1 MAQLL
6 SPLQPALADQAAIPD
21 TARQTAR
28 ENEPESAAVPARTTA
43 LAASAAALVAP
54 LALSACGGGGSG
66 GASPGVPLS
75 AGGGPTSGGGTTP
88 GAPSITSEQA
98 ARFLVQAAFAAT
110 DAQIARVQTLGY
122 SAWIDEQFAMPRT
135 LSHWDWMDAKGYQVV
150 ANVDNFAGFE
160 NSLWRKLIASPDAL
174 RQRMTLA
181 LSEIFVVSVLGLPV
195 SWRGFLAAGYVDMLE
210 ANAFGTY
217 RQLLQDVTLS
227 PAMGVYLN
235 TRGNQKANPAT
246 GRVPDENYA
255 REVMQL
261 FSIGLL
267 ELETDGTLKGGRAQE
282 TYNAQ
287 TIAALAQVFTGWDL
301 DGVNRTEAGY
311 TRRPMVNL
319 PARHETGAK
328 TFLGVTVA
336 AGTAAATSLQV
347 ALDTLARHPNVGPFI
362 SRQLIQ
368 RLVSSSPSPAYVG
381 RVAAAFND
389 NGQGQ
394 RGDLKAVIKAILL
407 DEEARRDPTTADTTR
422 GRLQEPVARFI
433 QWARTFG
440 LSSTTDLW
448 NIGSLSDPATRLGQ
462 SPMRSPTVFNFFRP
476 GYVPP
481 NTELGKLG
489 ITAPEFEIT
498 DESTTV
504 GWVNFAQT
512 FVVSGVGETRPNYG
526 AEVALASDP
535 PALVQRVVRL
545 LAPGSISASTQT
557 LITQAVATLPAV
569 TDANRLNRVYAAV
582 LLVLAAPEY
591 LVQA

>member
-75 AGGGPTSGGGTTP
+75 VGGGPTSGGGTTP

-267 ELETDGTLKGGRAQE
+267 ELEIDGTLKGGRAQE

-462 SPMRSPTVFNFFRP
+462 SPMRAPSVFNFFRP

>member
-43 LAASAAALVAP
+43 LAASAAALAAP

-75 AGGGPTSGGGTTP
+75 AGGGSTSGGGTTP

-440 LSSTTDLW
+440 LSSPTDLW

-462 SPMRSPTVFNFFRP
+462 SPMRAPSVFNFFRP